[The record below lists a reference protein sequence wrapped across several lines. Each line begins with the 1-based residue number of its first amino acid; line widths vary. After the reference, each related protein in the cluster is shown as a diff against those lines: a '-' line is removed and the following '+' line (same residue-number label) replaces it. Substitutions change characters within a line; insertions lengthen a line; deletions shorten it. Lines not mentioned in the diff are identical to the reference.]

1 MSEFFTAFRKRDQG
15 EIKWLKKSWLINESL
30 YAELQRLA
38 NEKYDATINDL
49 VIASIDTLIKTED
62 IKVFASP
69 NAWSVKRSFMIP
81 ADMFDKLHNLKEKY
95 NISHTKLINIAIN
108 NAIEADKAND

>member
-1 MSEFFTAFRKRDQG
+1 MNLYMQSSNA
-15 EIKWLKKSWLINESL
+15 WLT
-30 YAELQRLA
+30 
-38 NEKYDATINDL
+38 KYDATINDL

>member
-38 NEKYDATINDL
+38 NE
-49 VIASIDTLIKTED
+49 V
-62 IKVFASP
+62 
-69 NAWSVKRSFMIP
+69 RC
-81 ADMFDKLHNLKEKY
+81 
-95 NISHTKLINIAIN
+95 N
-108 NAIEADKAND
+108 NK